1 MGSPD
6 NRIGIV
12 AVVSL
17 LMLSS
22 FSIVAVA
29 QNSDAGEGGIAW
41 GLILCLLPLMI
52 LALFGILWSLA
63 YPALFIWGAAFS
75 SGDVE
80 KSHQDAISRRM
91 VSREKAGKEILN
103 TINGGYRGD
112 VSSSGLVHA
121 NGVFGPSHWQLLI
134 AFFNNLVGGSV
145 TSFQQVIS
153 AGRAEVM
160 QRLREQ
166 AEAQGWDEVINV
178 RIDTSSM
185 TPQSQNNKN
194 TVRGVEIFAYG
205 TGIRYD

>member
-1 MGSPD
+1 MDSPD
-6 NRIGIV
+6 NRNGIV
-12 AVVSL
+12 VVASL
-17 LMLSS
+17 LVLSS

-29 QNSDAGEGGIAW
+29 QNSDTGEGSIVW
-41 GLILCLLPLMI
+41 GLILLPFIM

-75 SGDVE
+75 SGNIE

-91 VSREKAGKEILN
+91 VSREKAGKEMLN
-103 TINGGYRGD
+103 TVNGGYRGD

-185 TPQSQNNKN
+185 TPQSQNNKK

-205 TGIRYD
+205 TGIRYN